1 MHTYTG
7 SNNYIAE
14 FSRKLINNLDVQ
26 VADIILEG
34 FQLDTQMSVADFVGL
49 LHTQVPFLTD
59 QGIYF
64 FNRNGQPLAHENCNI
79 EELQK
84 EIEPIEY
91 YSSIVQEAA
100 EQDILHPIEVQTE
113 INDDLDELYED
124 LKSKGYL
131 DII

>member
-14 FSRKLINNLDVQ
+14 FGKKLINNLDAQ
-26 VADIILEG
+26 VADIVLEG

-64 FNRNGQPLAHENCNI
+64 FDRHSQPLAHENCNT

-84 EIEPIEY
+84 EIGPIEEY
-91 YSSIVQEAA
+91 YSIAQQAA
-100 EQDILHPIEVQTE
+100 EQDILNPTEVQTD
-113 INDDLDELYED
+113 INDDLDELYEI
-124 LKSKGYL
+124 LKRKGYL